1 MFETSPGRAGTYVSG
16 SQQHLFLIRHGRTTL
31 NADGKLRG
39 HLDPP
44 LDDVGTA
51 EAMALASTLAVTLAS
66 TPTSNSNLAD
76 TRPMRIV
83 TSPLARARQT
93 AEAIGRRNGSDP
105 IVEKR
110 LIDRDY
116 GQWAGRRPDEVI
128 AQWGTLD
135 SAPGVEPA
143 ADVAE
148 RARAV
153 LDEQIDWLRLGPVVL
168 VAHDAVNR
176 LLLRSLDPD
185 LGAVDAIGQR
195 TGCWNLLLHNDD
207 GWQIQLIDQPSR

>member
-1 MFETSPGRAGTYVSG
+1 MSEMNVCPAGIVSSG
-16 SQQHLFLIRHGRTTL
+16 SQPHLFLVRHGRTTL
-31 NADGKLRG
+31 NADGRLRG

-51 EAMALASTLAVTLAS
+51 EATDLASTLAH
-66 TPTSNSNLAD
+66 
-76 TRPMRIV
+76 TRPMRIL

-93 AEAIGRRNGSDP
+93 AESIGRRSGSDP
-105 IVEKR
+105 IVDLR

-116 GQWAGRRPDEVI
+116 GQWAGRRPSEVI
-128 AQWGTLD
+128 AQWGSLD

-143 ADVAE
+143 ANVVE

-153 LDEQIDWLRLGPVVL
+153 LDEQIAWLRLGAVVL

-176 LLLRSLDPD
+176 LLLRSLDPG
-185 LGAVDAIGQR
+185 LGVADSIGQR
-195 TGCWNLLLHNDD
+195 TGCWNMLLHSDD
-207 GWQIQLIDQPSR
+207 GWQIQLLDQPSR